1 MSEEM
6 FLLEPFDVDAIDTV
20 LCDADGTLFD
30 SEPAAFAASTTVM
43 NRLLASLGID
53 RTYTPDGLRG
63 LALGRN
69 FRSTASA
76 LAADAGAVIE
86 PGVLE
91 RWVAAEQAAVTEELA
106 TVLRPTPNVR
116 LALEVLRRERR
127 LSVVTSSA
135 AARVDACLDAAGLDD
150 LFPHDVRFSAEDSLA
165 TPASK
170 PDPAIYRFVG
180 AQLDVGGVRAVAVE
194 DAVAGARAAVEAG
207 FPTVGMLQF
216 VPPNERAERTKAL
229 RDAGVV
235 AVVPSWRHLVR
246 LLARRRRHRYLVD

>member
-1 MSEEM
+1 
-6 FLLEPFDVDAIDTV
+6 
-20 LCDADGTLFD
+20 
-30 SEPAAFAASTTVM
+30 
-43 NRLLASLGID
+43 
-53 RTYTPDGLRG
+53 
-63 LALGRN
+63 
-69 FRSTASA
+69 
-76 LAADAGAVIE
+76 
-86 PGVLE
+86 
-91 RWVAAEQAAVTEELA
+91 
-106 TVLRPTPNVR
+106 
-116 LALEVLRRERR
+116 
-127 LSVVTSSA
+127 
-135 AARVDACLDAAGLDD
+135 
-150 LFPHDVRFSAEDSLA
+150 VRFSAEDSLA